1 MPTEQEIL
9 DRYGRIFKSGEII
22 FKEGEVGDR
31 MFIIQSGKVRIVKKV
46 KDVEKT
52 LAVMQEGDFFGEMAV
67 IDKAPRSATAV
78 ALEDA
83 KLVVLDEKVFEM
95 HMQTNPSIVKK
106 ILKKMSSR
114 LRETDK
120 EIQNLLLKDSNT
132 RLANALFNLA
142 HKHGVPCDQG
152 IKMDFP
158 FGLVEL
164 ANQVGLDHEKTR
176 EIVDKMLKAKV
187 VTLEDEQI
195 IITSLEN
202 LEKFIKYLQMKE
214 EFEA

>member
-9 DRYGRIFKSGEII
+9 DKYGRVFKAGEII
-22 FKEGEVGDR
+22 FKEGELGDR
-31 MFIIQSGKVRIVKKV
+31 MFIIQSGKVRIVKKL

-67 IDKAPRSATAV
+67 IDKAPRSATAI

-83 KLVVLDEKVFEM
+83 RLVILDEKVFEM
-95 HMQTNPSIVKK
+95 HMQTNPAIVKK

-114 LRETDK
+114 LRDADK
-120 EIQNLLLKDSNT
+120 EIQNLMLKDSNT
-132 RLANALFNLA
+132 RVANALFNLA

-152 IKMDFP
+152 IKMDFT
-158 FGLVEL
+158 FGIAEL
-164 ANQVGLDHEKTR
+164 SNQVGLDQEKGR
-176 EIVDKMLKAKV
+176 EIVDKMIKAKV
-187 VTLEDEQI
+187 VILADDQI

-202 LEKFIKYLQMKE
+202 LEKFIKFLQMKE
-214 EFEA
+214 EFES